1 MLLQILHQF
10 LARALLAGLGQL
22 QNQLG
27 HGEEFRLQAHLAGF
41 HANGNGQM
49 RLAGADW
56 AVEDEVLVLP
66 DEPAALQLFAAK
78 QRRELD
84 VAFKG
89 LADRDLVRFMRRCRL
104 FSSRAAGSAWK
115 KWSRNSS
122 CFGVASFSYGCHA
135 ILSRCR

>member
-1 MLLQILHQF
+1 MSRLGHRDVAPFIEDQEVLFLQVLHQF
-10 LARALLAGLGQL
+10 LERALLAGLGQL
-22 QNQLG
+22 QDQLG

-66 DEPAALQLFAAK
+66 DELATLQLFPAK

-84 VAFKG
+84 MAILVAFKG
-89 LADRDLVRFMRRCRL
+89 L
-104 FSSRAAGSAWK
+104 
-115 KWSRNSS
+115 
-122 CFGVASFSYGCHA
+122 
-135 ILSRCR
+135 